1 MNKHFLVVIFL
12 VICSCSETT
21 FIIDSVKRIA
31 EFQDRGTKYKIG
43 NPYQINGQW
52 FYPEVDYD
60 YDEIGIASWY
70 GPKFNG
76 KKTAN
81 GETFDQDKVSAAH
94 KTLPMPTIVRVINLE
109 NNKEL
114 ILKINDRGPFVNGRI
129 IDLSKEA
136 ANQLGFL
143 NKGTA
148 KVRVIVQEVESRRL
162 AMNLQ
167 NNIREDQFDVKSA
180 KTEDIQKVE
189 LDAIQPKDANI
200 TKNNKVIIQVGSF
213 KDEKNANLLVE
224 RLKNFNAFLQE
235 HLIKENFFYRVR
247 IGPFNDFGNAKKIL
261 NKLLLLGFNNSKII
275 PNYE

>member
-1 MNKHFLVVIFL
+1 MSKHFLIFIFL
-12 VICSCSETT
+12 ILCSCSETT
-21 FIIDSVKRIA
+21 FIIDSVKRITQ
-31 EFQDRGTKYKIG
+31 FNDKGTKYKIG

-70 GPKFNG
+70 GPNFNG

-81 GETFDQDKVSAAH
+81 GEIFDQNKVSAAH
-94 KTLPMPTIVRVINLE
+94 KTLPMPSIVKVINLE
-109 NNKEL
+109 NRKEL

-136 ANQLGFL
+136 ARQLGFL

-162 AMNLQ
+162 AMSLQ
-167 NNIREDQFDVKSA
+167 NNTQKDQFDIKPA
-180 KTEDIQKVE
+180 RTEDIQKVE
-189 LDAIQPKDANI
+189 LDTIKPKHTNI
-200 TKNNKVIIQVGSF
+200 STNKKVIIQVGSF
-213 KDEKNANLLVE
+213 KDEKNAHLLVE

-235 HLIKENFFYRVR
+235 HFIKENFFYRVR
-247 IGPFNDFGNAKKIL
+247 IGPFNDFSKAKITL
-261 NKLLLLGFNNSKII
+261 NKLLFLGFNSSKII

>member
-1 MNKHFLVVIFL
+1 MSKHFLIFIFL
-12 VICSCSETT
+12 ILCSCSETT
-21 FIIDSVKRIA
+21 FIIDSVKRITQ
-31 EFQDRGTKYKIG
+31 FHDKGTKYKIG

-60 YDEIGIASWY
+60 YDAIGIASWY
-70 GPKFNG
+70 GPNFNG

-81 GETFDQDKVSAAH
+81 GEIFDQNKVSAAH
-94 KTLPMPTIVRVINLE
+94 KTLPMPSIVKVINLE
-109 NNKEL
+109 NRKEL

-136 ANQLGFL
+136 ARQLGFL

-167 NNIREDQFDVKSA
+167 NNTQKDQFDVKPA
-180 KTEDIQKVE
+180 RTEDIQKVE
-189 LDAIQPKDANI
+189 LDTIKPKHTNI
-200 TKNNKVIIQVGSF
+200 STNKKVIIQVGSF
-213 KDEKNANLLVE
+213 KDEKNAHLLVE
-224 RLKNFNAFLQE
+224 RLKNFNAFLQK

-247 IGPFNDFGNAKKIL
+247 IGPFNDFSNAKKTL
-261 NKLLLLGFNNSKII
+261 NKLLFLGFNSSKII